1 MNGPASRDLPCP
13 TCKIDLAMM
22 ERDGVE
28 VNFCPQCRGVW
39 VDRFQLNK
47 IVERGLD
54 AQLEQ
59 LRRQKEDR

>member
-1 MNGPASRDLPCP
+1 LKRGAD
-13 TCKIDLAMM
+13 IDLAMM

>member
-1 MNGPASRDLPCP
+1 
-13 TCKIDLAMM
+13 M